1 MDAKVTLSFNAR
13 VIDEAKKFAEG
24 HGISLSRLTEVLLK
38 KAVSGNYKSIE
49 DMPIA
54 DWVSMVAE
62 GNAEYV
68 TRPRKRSQLKE
79 EYFKGKSKK

>member
-1 MDAKVTLSFNAR
+1 MDAKVTLSFNAQ
-13 VIDEAKKFAEG
+13 VIGEAKKFAEG

-38 KAVSGNYKSIE
+38 KAVAGNYKSIE

-68 TRPRKRSQLKE
+68 SKSRKRSQLKE
-79 EYFKGKSKK
+79 EYFKSKSKK

>member
-1 MDAKVTLSFNAR
+1 MDAKVTLSFNAH
-13 VIDEAKKFAEG
+13 VIDDAKKFAEG

-38 KAVSGNYKSIE
+38 KAVAGNYKSIE

-68 TRPRKRSQLKE
+68 TKPRKRSALKE
-79 EYFKGKSKK
+79 EYFKSKSKK

>member
-1 MDAKVTLSFNAR
+1 MDAKVTLSFDAH
-13 VIDEAKKFAEG
+13 VIAEAKKFAEAN
-24 HGISLSRLTEVLLK
+24 GISLSRLTEVLLK
-38 KAVSGNYKSIE
+38 KATSVSHKSIE

-68 TRPRKRSQLKE
+68 TKPRKRKQLKQ
-79 EYFKGKSKK
+79 EYFNSKK

>member
-1 MDAKVTLSFNAR
+1 MDAKVTLSFNAG

-38 KAVSGNYKSIE
+38 KAVAGNYKSIE

-68 TRPRKRSQLKE
+68 TKPRKRSALKE
-79 EYFKGKSKK
+79 EYFKSKSKK

>member
-1 MDAKVTLSFNAR
+1 MDAKVTLSFSST
-13 VIDEAKKFAEG
+13 VIDEAKKFAESN
-24 HGISLSRLTEVLLK
+24 GISLSRLTEILLK

-54 DWVSMVAE
+54 NWVSMVAE

-68 TRPRKRSQLKE
+68 TKPRKRSQLKE
-79 EYFKGKSKK
+79 EFFKSKSKK